1 MKEITI
7 ICNPAAGSGK
17 ALQKWKRFQSELD
30 GSNLPYKVFFT
41 ERPKHA
47 TDLTISAMQKGSKRI
62 VSFGGDGTL
71 NEILQGVCLDTH
83 FSINDIDLVVLGA
96 GSSNDFEKT
105 FDKKLWIEKIQEI
118 ETKTIDIIKLDYLNF
133 DGGKSTHY
141 CINNS
146 SIGIISEAGDLFN
159 NARGLNKLIK
169 KVSVNAGAL
178 IAGIQTILK
187 FSGVRIN
194 LKIDEIE
201 KEINSLCNITIYKNP
216 FVAGDMYYN
225 KCVVRDDGKLS
236 VAIVE
241 SSSRFQLLKLIPS
254 LYTGK
259 ALDRKGV
266 NYTEC
271 KEIELKTNDNLVIEA
286 DGEIIGKPPI
296 KYTVLNK
303 AINVVV

>member
-30 GSNLPYKVFFT
+30 GSNLTYKVFFT

-71 NEILQGVCLDTH
+71 NEILQGMCLDTH

-159 NARGLNKLIK
+159 NARGLNKQIK

-225 KCVVRDDGKLS
+225 KCVARDDGKLS

-241 SSSRFQLLKLIPS
+241 SSSRFQLLKLIPY

>member
-17 ALQKWKRFQSELD
+17 ALQKWNSFQIVLD
-30 GSNLPYKVFFT
+30 NSNLTYKIFFT

-47 TDLTISAMQKGSKRI
+47 TDLTISAIKKGSRRI

-71 NEILQGVCLDTH
+71 NEILQGICLDTH

-105 FDKKLWIEKIQEI
+105 FDKKLWIEKIQGV
-118 ETKTIDIIKLDYLNF
+118 ETKTIDIVKLNYLNF
-133 DGGKSTHY
+133 ECGKSTHY

-169 KVSVNAGAL
+169 KGSVNAGAL

-187 FSGVRIN
+187 FSGVTVN
-194 LKIDEIE
+194 LKIDQVE
-201 KEINSLCNITIYKNP
+201 KKINSLCNITIYKNTY
-216 FVAGDMYYN
+216 VAGDMYYS
-225 KCVVRDDGKLS
+225 KCVERDDGKLS

-259 ALDRKGV
+259 ALGRKGV
-266 NYTEC
+266 DYAEC
-271 KEIELKTNDNLVIEA
+271 KEIELETNNNLVIEA
-286 DGEIIGKPPI
+286 DGEIIGTPPI

-303 AINVVV
+303 AVNVVV

>member
-17 ALQKWKRFQSELD
+17 ALHKWKSFQTVLD
-30 GSNLPYKVFFT
+30 NSNLTYKIFFT

-47 TDLTISAMQKGSKRI
+47 TDLTISAIKKGSRRI

-71 NEILQGVCLDTH
+71 NEILQGICLDTH
-83 FSINDIDLVVLGA
+83 FTINDIDLVVLGA

-105 FDKKLWIEKIQEI
+105 FDKKLWIEKIKGV
-118 ETKTIDIIKLDYLNF
+118 ETKTIDIVKLNYLNF
-133 DGGKSTHY
+133 EGGKSTHY

-169 KVSVNAGAL
+169 KGSVNAGAL

-187 FSGVRIN
+187 FSGVTVN
-194 LKIDEIE
+194 LKIDQVE
-201 KEINSLCNITIYKNP
+201 KKINSLCNITIYKNP
-216 FVAGDMYYN
+216 YVAGDMYYS
-225 KCVVRDDGKLS
+225 KCVERDDGKLS
-236 VAIVE
+236 VAMVE

-259 ALDRKGV
+259 ALGRKGV
-266 NYTEC
+266 DYAEC
-271 KEIELKTNDNLVIEA
+271 KEIELETNNNLVIEA
-286 DGEIIGKPPI
+286 DGEIIGTPPI

-303 AINVVV
+303 AVNVVV

>member
-30 GSNLPYKVFFT
+30 GSNLTYKVFFT

-71 NEILQGVCLDTH
+71 NEILQGMCIDTH

-105 FDKKLWIEKIQEI
+105 FDKKLWIEKIQGV
-118 ETKTIDIIKLDYLNF
+118 ETKTIDVIKLDYLNF
-133 DGGKSTHY
+133 DGRKSTHY

-169 KVSVNAGAL
+169 KQSVNAGAL

-187 FSGVRIN
+187 FSGVTVN
-194 LKIDEIE
+194 LKIDQVE
-201 KEINSLCNITIYKNP
+201 KKINSLCNITMYKNP
-216 FVAGDMYYN
+216 YVAGDMYYN
-225 KCVVRDDGKLS
+225 KCVERDDGRLS
-236 VAIVE
+236 VAMVE
-241 SSSRFQLLKLIPS
+241 SSSRFKLLKLIPS

-259 ALDRKGV
+259 ALGMKGV

-271 KEIELKTNDNLVIEA
+271 KQLELKTNDSLVIEA
-286 DGEIIGKPPI
+286 DGEIIGTPPI
-296 KYTVLNK
+296 KYTVINK
-303 AINVVV
+303 AVNVVE

>member
-17 ALQKWKRFQSELD
+17 ALRKWKSFQTVLD
-30 GSNLPYKVFFT
+30 NSNLTYKIFFT

-47 TDLTISAMQKGSKRI
+47 TDLTISAIKKGSRRI

-71 NEILQGVCLDTH
+71 NEILQGICLDTY

-105 FDKKLWIEKIQEI
+105 FDKKLWIEKIKGV
-118 ETKTIDIIKLDYLNF
+118 ETKTIDIVKLNYLNF
-133 DGGKSTHY
+133 EGGKSTHY

-169 KVSVNAGAL
+169 KGSVNAGAL

-187 FSGVRIN
+187 FSGVMVN
-194 LKIDEIE
+194 LTIDEVE
-201 KEINSLCNITIYKNP
+201 KKINSLCNITIYKNP
-216 FVAGDMYYN
+216 YVAGDMYYN
-225 KCVVRDDGKLS
+225 KCVARDDGRLS
-236 VAIVE
+236 VAMVE

-259 ALDRKGV
+259 VLGRKGV
-266 NYTEC
+266 DYAEC
-271 KEIELKTNDNLVIEA
+271 KEIELETNNNLVIEA
-286 DGEIIGKPPI
+286 DGEIIGTPPI

-303 AINVVV
+303 AVNVVV

>member
-17 ALQKWKRFQSELD
+17 ALHKWKSFQSELD
-30 GSNLPYKVFFT
+30 DSNLTYKIFFT

-71 NEILQGVCLDTH
+71 NEILQGMCLDTH

-105 FDKKLWIEKIQEI
+105 FDKKLWIEKIQGV
-118 ETKTIDIIKLDYLNF
+118 ETKTIDIVKLDYLNF
-133 DGGKSTHY
+133 DGEKSTHY

-169 KVSVNAGAL
+169 KISVNAGAL
-178 IAGIQTILK
+178 ISGIQTILK
-187 FSGVRIN
+187 FSGVTVN
-194 LKIDEIE
+194 LKIDQVE
-201 KEINSLCNITIYKNP
+201 KKINSLCNITMYKNP
-216 FVAGDMYYN
+216 YVAGDMYYN
-225 KCVVRDDGKLS
+225 KCVERDDGKLS
-236 VAIVE
+236 VARVE

-271 KEIELKTNDNLVIEA
+271 KEIELKTNNNLVIEA
-286 DGEIIGKPPI
+286 DGEIIGRPPI

>member
-17 ALQKWKRFQSELD
+17 ALRKWKSFQTVLD
-30 GSNLPYKVFFT
+30 NSNLTYKIFFT

-47 TDLTISAMQKGSKRI
+47 TDLTISAIKKGSRRI

-71 NEILQGVCLDTH
+71 NEILQGICLDTH

-96 GSSNDFEKT
+96 GSSNDFQKT
-105 FDKKLWIEKIQEI
+105 FDKKLWIEKIQGV
-118 ETKTIDIIKLDYLNF
+118 ETKTIDIVKLNYLNF
-133 DGGKSTHY
+133 EGGKSTHY

-169 KVSVNAGAL
+169 KRSVNAGAL

-187 FSGVRIN
+187 FSGVTVN
-194 LKIDEIE
+194 LKIDQVE
-201 KEINSLCNITIYKNP
+201 KKINSLCNITIYKNP
-216 FVAGDMYYN
+216 YVAGDMYYN
-225 KCVVRDDGKLS
+225 KCVARDDGRLS
-236 VAIVE
+236 VAMVE

-259 ALDRKGV
+259 ALGRKGV
-266 NYTEC
+266 DYAEC
-271 KEIELKTNDNLVIEA
+271 KEIELETNNNLVIEA
-286 DGEIIGKPPI
+286 DGEIIGTPPI
-296 KYTVLNK
+296 KYTVINK
-303 AINVVV
+303 AVNVVE

>member
-30 GSNLPYKVFFT
+30 GSNLTYKVFFT

-201 KEINSLCNITIYKNP
+201 KKINSLCNITIYKNP

-225 KCVVRDDGKLS
+225 KCVARDDGKLS

-241 SSSRFQLLKLIPS
+241 SSSRFQLLKLIPY

>member
-30 GSNLPYKVFFT
+30 GSNLTYKVFFT

-71 NEILQGVCLDTH
+71 NEILQGMCLDTH

-141 CINNS
+141 CIN
-146 SIGIISEAGDLFN
+146 
-159 NARGLNKLIK
+159 K
-169 KVSVNAGAL
+169 
-178 IAGIQTILK
+178 
-187 FSGVRIN
+187 
-194 LKIDEIE
+194 
-201 KEINSLCNITIYKNP
+201 
-216 FVAGDMYYN
+216 
-225 KCVVRDDGKLS
+225 
-236 VAIVE
+236 
-241 SSSRFQLLKLIPS
+241 
-254 LYTGK
+254 
-259 ALDRKGV
+259 
-266 NYTEC
+266 
-271 KEIELKTNDNLVIEA
+271 
-286 DGEIIGKPPI
+286 
-296 KYTVLNK
+296 
-303 AINVVV
+303 